1 MQSQKELDLHTP
13 RCRRLN
19 YTVGGIQPEQARMTM
34 NKWTTAW
41 LIGLT
46 CSFSVFAFAHANEK
60 SNSMMS
66 DNAQQGQGMMQGQ
79 SMMMDDEDMDAMH
92 EKMGMSDEEREEYMS
107 KLKACEKDGRSAKEC
122 EAKMDRQMKQDGK
135 SGSMHKEAKEK
146 SKDKANKSMDK
157 ASSKAMTAQEREEYM
172 MKLKACEKDG
182 RSAKE
187 CEAKLDRKMDQDKMM
202 KKDKDQKSKT
212 Y

>member
-1 MQSQKELDLHTP
+1 
-13 RCRRLN
+13 
-19 YTVGGIQPEQARMTM
+19 MTM
-34 NKWTTAW
+34 NKWIMAW

-46 CSFSVFAFAHANEK
+46 CSFSTLALANHHEK
-60 SNSMMS
+60 TE
-66 DNAQQGQGMMQGQ
+66 GT
-79 SMMMDDEDMDAMH
+79 MMDDDEMGAMH
-92 EKMGMSDEEREEYMS
+92 QKMGMSDEEREEYMS
-107 KLKACEKDGRSAKEC
+107 KLKACEKDGHSAKEC
-122 EAKMDRQMKQDGK
+122 EAKMDRQMKQDGH
-135 SGSMHKEAKEK
+135 SGSMHKESKEK

-157 ASSKAMTAQEREEYM
+157 ANSKAMTAQEREEYM

>member
-1 MQSQKELDLHTP
+1 
-13 RCRRLN
+13 
-19 YTVGGIQPEQARMTM
+19 M

-79 SMMMDDEDMDAMH
+79 SMMMDDEDMH
-92 EKMGMSDEEREEYMS
+92 ENMGMSDEEREEYMS

-146 SKDKANKSMDK
+146 STDKANKSMDK

>member
-1 MQSQKELDLHTP
+1 
-13 RCRRLN
+13 
-19 YTVGGIQPEQARMTM
+19 MTM
-34 NKWTTAW
+34 NKWIMAW

-135 SGSMHKEAKEK
+135 SGSMHKESKEK

-202 KKDKDQKSKT
+202 KKDKEQKSKT

>member
-1 MQSQKELDLHTP
+1 
-13 RCRRLN
+13 
-19 YTVGGIQPEQARMTM
+19 MTM

-66 DNAQQGQGMMQGQ
+66 DNAQQGQ

-135 SGSMHKEAKEK
+135 SGSMHKEVKEK

>member
-1 MQSQKELDLHTP
+1 
-13 RCRRLN
+13 
-19 YTVGGIQPEQARMTM
+19 M

-107 KLKACEKDGRSAKEC
+107 KLKACEKDGR
-122 EAKMDRQMKQDGK
+122 
-135 SGSMHKEAKEK
+135 
-146 SKDKANKSMDK
+146 
-157 ASSKAMTAQEREEYM
+157 
-172 MKLKACEKDG
+172 
-182 RSAKE
+182 
-187 CEAKLDRKMDQDKMM
+187 
-202 KKDKDQKSKT
+202 
-212 Y
+212 